1 MTSAAMSPVGSNGST
16 RTSRTS
22 GRDNHR
28 PWRLIGLALLGHM
41 LRSRRFYERVA
52 FVAVV
57 VAALSRLGQENQT
70 KTFARLA
77 TWNKRQIDLLE
88 RKVERE
94 AGRLERKAKGE
105 AKRLEGK
112 AKNA

>member
-1 MTSAAMSPVGSNGST
+1 MTSAAETLTPVDSNGST
-16 RTSRTS
+16 RQSRTS

-52 FVAVV
+52 FAAVV
-57 VAALSRLGQENQT
+57 LAALSRLGQENQT

-77 TWNKRQIDLLE
+77 AWNKRQIQLLE
-88 RKVERE
+88 RKVEKE
-94 AGRLERKAKGE
+94 AGRLERK
-105 AKRLEGK
+105 R
-112 AKNA
+112 